1 MSELGRDARDGAD
14 DADPWRVVIALINAA
29 IQGRVLVFG
38 SLPPT
43 ARDLDLLAR
52 PQEETA
58 IDAGLRAAGFAS
70 RGRTWVRFADCSAV
84 AVEVAPADAWS
95 LPTHELEDLFEL
107 ARPLAASSKLV
118 RPAPAH
124 ALLIAARRLGRRGDL
139 TEKLRGHVDGA
150 LAEQPDAWAEAAR
163 RAPVWDAAGT
173 LQRLRALHGRS
184 DTRVQHVVP
193 RVRRPRRTIV
203 VAFSGL
209 DGSGKSTQAA
219 ALGDTLS
226 RLGIPASVVWSPLGG
241 NLALAAI
248 GVPAKALLRRLP
260 VLRHTELA
268 ARSAGGSVMSSP
280 GALETEPGRGH
291 RVKTGWATLV
301 MFLNALSQRRA
312 VARRALRGGVVIFDR
327 HALDSVVRA
336 RFLYGSAGG
345 TRLQRFVARHV
356 SPRAR
361 FAYFLDVRPDTA
373 FDRKPPDWSRE
384 ELTHQA
390 ALYRAEHS
398 AFGARRLDGESARED
413 LCAEIAAE
421 VWEAWT

>member
-1 MSELGRDARDGAD
+1 MSELGPDARHEGDS
-14 DADPWRVVIALINAA
+14 WRVVIGLIDAA

-58 IDAGLRAAGFAS
+58 IDAGLRAAAFAA
-70 RGRTWVRFADCSAV
+70 RGHTWVRFADCSAL
-84 AVEVAPADAWS
+84 AVEVVPADAWS
-95 LPTHELEDLFEL
+95 LPPRELADLFEL

-124 ALLIAARRLGRRGDL
+124 ALLIAARRLGPRGDL
-139 TEKLRGHVDGA
+139 REKLRGHVDTA

-163 RAPVWDAAGT
+163 RAPLWNATDA
-173 LQRLRALHGRS
+173 LQRLRALHGGSKTHSRL
-184 DTRVQHVVP
+184 VLP
-193 RVRRPRRTIV
+193 RARRPRRTIV

-226 RLGIPASVVWSPLGG
+226 RLGIPAGVVWSPLGG
-241 NLALAAI
+241 NLVLAAI
-248 GVPAKALLRRLP
+248 GFPAKALLRKLP
-260 VLRHTELA
+260 VLRHTQLA
-268 ARSAGGSVMSSP
+268 AKSAGGSVMSSP
-280 GALETEPGRGH
+280 GAAETGGGRGH

-312 VARRALRGGVVIFDR
+312 VVRRALRGGVVIFDR

-361 FAYFLDVRPDTA
+361 LAYFLDVPPETA

-384 ELTHQA
+384 ELARQA
-390 ALYRAEHS
+390 DLYRGEHS
-398 AFGARRLDGESARED
+398 AFGARRIDGERARDD